1 VNDLNANFFD
11 KKEGLLSLKIKDEM
25 HTISLKLRSFT
36 VLDGEDYKTAVK
48 RESDLIEQLK

>member
-1 VNDLNANFFD
+1 MNDLKANFFD

>member
-1 VNDLNANFFD
+1 MNDLNANFFD